1 MINEQRISWKSP
13 NESIDSSFDLE
24 LNEIERLELRKK
36 NKNHTRSQN
45 RSEYIIHSKSGSEF
59 RLNKNSGINLSRFF
73 LELERSGI
81 SIEQNH
87 V

>member
-24 LNEIERLELRKK
+24 LNEIEKLVIRKK
-36 NKNHTRSQN
+36 DKHLTRSN
-45 RSEYIIHSKSGSEF
+45 YAGECIIHSKSGSEF